1 MKIRPHILALAILCL
16 PFTSLSKAGGFGP
29 GPWANGAYY
38 EGQFDGTYTAT
49 VFADPGTQP
58 DGTFSGTVISGVVG
72 FALTGG
78 SPRTI
83 GDPPVI
89 DNNKN
94 FYAIFANGLTFIG
107 TTYANVDINE
117 KTVAGAFTPSS
128 FTPAGAGFAIEDF
141 GGGSFIADIDSDNAM
156 FTFSG
161 NGLLNTSLFPIAG
174 APTGPSDGVRFEING
189 IKVAN

>member
-94 FYAIFANGLTFIG
+94 FYAIFANGFTFTG
-107 TTYANVDINE
+107 QTFANVDISSR
-117 KTVAGAFTPSS
+117 TVSGAFTPSS
-128 FTPAGAGFAIEDF
+128 FTGLGVLPDHDF
-141 GGGSFIADIDSDNAM
+141 GGGAFMADINSDNAT

-161 NGLLNTSLFPIAG
+161 NGMLNTSVFPIGG
-174 APTGPSDGVRFEING
+174 APTDPTDGVRFEING

>member
-1 MKIRPHILALAILCL
+1 MKFCLSALLAILHVAPAL
-16 PFTSLSKAGGFGP
+16 AGNWFGS

-38 EGQFDGTYTAT
+38 EGQFDGTFTAT
-49 VFADPGTQP
+49 VFANPGRQA
-58 DGTFSGTVISGVVG
+58 DQTFSGTVISGVVG
-72 FALTGG
+72 FALTSG

-89 DNNKN
+89 DDTKN
-94 FYAIFANGLTFIG
+94 FYAIFANGFTFTG
-107 TTYANVDINE
+107 VTYANVDINE

-128 FTPAGAGFAIEDF
+128 YFPGGAGFAIEDF
-141 GGGSFIADIDSDNAM
+141 GGGSFIADVDSHDST

-161 NGLLNTSLFPIAG
+161 NGLLNTSVFPIPG
-174 APTGPSDGVRFEING
+174 APVGPTDGVQFEING